1 MNGYPTSP
9 ARPMPTD
16 NSYKAMYEAGRK
28 AGRLEGQA
36 ACAEIARDFSNLDDE
51 TANAIARAIEEKGSH
66 DG

>member
-1 MNGYPTSP
+1 
-9 ARPMPTD
+9 MPSD